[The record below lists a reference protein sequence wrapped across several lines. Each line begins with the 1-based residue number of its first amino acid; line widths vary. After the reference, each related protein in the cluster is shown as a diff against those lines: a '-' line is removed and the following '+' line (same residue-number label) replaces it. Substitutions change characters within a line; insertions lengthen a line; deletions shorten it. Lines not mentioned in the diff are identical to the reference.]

1 MTRAEAYQ
9 AFWASFGL
17 EAFEENAV
25 PTGKDAPVFPYLTY
39 SFIEDE
45 FGNQVAEI
53 VNLWYRSSSWV
64 ECNDKT
70 NEIST
75 AIGRGGI
82 LLPYEGGAIWLQRG
96 SPFAQSMGD
105 NTDDLIRR
113 KYINLTA
120 EFVDAD

>member
-1 MTRAEAYQ
+1 MTRAEAYHQ
-9 AFWASFGL
+9 FMSSFDL

-25 PTGKDAPVFPYLTY
+25 PTGDDAPVFPYLTY
-39 SFIEDE
+39 SFVEDE

-53 VNLWYRSSSWV
+53 VNLWYRSPSWV
-64 ECNDKT
+64 DANNKT
-70 NEIST
+70 EEISA

-120 EFVDAD
+120 EFIDAV

>member
-9 AFWASFGL
+9 AFWSSFGL

-25 PTGKDAPVFPYLTY
+25 PTGDDAPQFPYLTY
-39 SFIEDE
+39 SFVEGE
-45 FGNQVAEI
+45 FDVQVGEV
-53 VNLWYRSSSWV
+53 VNLWYRGTSWV

-82 LLPYEGGAIWLQRG
+82 LLPYEGGAIFLNRG
-96 SPFAQSMGD
+96 APFAQSMGD
-105 NTDDLIRR
+105 ATDNLIRR

-120 EFVDAD
+120 EFIDAE

>member
-1 MTRAEAYQ
+1 MTKAEAYQ

-25 PTGKDAPVFPYLTY
+25 PTGDDAPQFPYLTY
-39 SFIEDE
+39 SFVEGE
-45 FGNQVAEI
+45 FDVQVGEV
-53 VNLWYRSSSWV
+53 VNLWYRGTSWV

-82 LLPYEGGAIWLQRG
+82 LLPYEGGAIFLNRG

-105 NTDDLIRR
+105 ATDNLIRR

-120 EFVDAD
+120 EFIDAE